1 MHYRKATIEDIPEL
15 ARIRKMQLHDE
26 GPQPEEMMDEE
37 LETYF
42 SEKMADGSLI
52 QWVAED
58 DNRII
63 ATGAIIFM
71 DFPPSFTNKSGKQ
84 GYIANMYTRPG
95 YRGKGIATEI
105 LERLIQEGKQRK
117 ITKYILY
124 ASCWGRPVYERYG
137 FQDAGAWMELKL

>member
-26 GPQPEEMMDEE
+26 GPQPEETMDEE
-37 LETYF
+37 LEAYF

-58 DNRII
+58 DNQII
-63 ATGAIIFM
+63 GTGAIIFM

-84 GYIANMYTRPG
+84 GYIANMYTRDSRKVDPG
-95 YRGKGIATEI
+95 GEAKKDYKIHSLCILPWAPGVREIWVPGRRSVDGTEI
-105 LERLIQEGKQRK
+105 IKSSR
-117 ITKYILY
+117 
-124 ASCWGRPVYERYG
+124 
-137 FQDAGAWMELKL
+137 